1 MPYNRKDFSRREFLS
16 RGIRVTTGAVASAA
30 LTSCNFL
37 GTGPGGKRIAKT
49 RFGLT
54 TYQWGKDW
62 DIPTLIANCCK
73 AQVFGVELRTSQSYA
88 HGVELELSAQQ
99 RGEVKKR
106 FEDSPLT
113 LVGLATSERY
123 DSPEAA
129 KLKAAIEN
137 TKAYIKLSRDIG
149 GSGVRVFPNSF
160 HGGVSRRKTI
170 EQISNSLNIVGAF
183 AADYGQQ
190 VRLEAHGSAGEL
202 PTLRAIMD
210 QVVQPSVRVKLNSDK
225 RDTGGNGFEHNFN
238 LVKDLL
244 GDTLHLHNLKDTG
257 FPYQLQ
263 MDLLVKMGWV
273 GWQLLEVSD
282 KVPDRVQ
289 ALIEQRQIWDK
300 LLVESLTR
308 RSRNQTGF
316 DISSN
321 TQKVRKRTAA
331 SRLGFTA
338 LEAPA

>member
-1 MPYNRKDFSRREFLS
+1 MPLYRKEFSRRDFLA
-16 RGIRVTTGAVASAA
+16 RCLCVTAGAVATTA
-30 LTSCNFL
+30 LASCNFL
-37 GTGPGGKRIAKT
+37 GTRDAAKRDVRT

-62 DIPTLIANCCK
+62 DIPTLIANCSR
-73 AQVFGVELRTSQSYA
+73 AQAFGVELRTSQSYA

-129 KLKAAIEN
+129 KLKTAIEN
-137 TKAYIKLSRDIG
+137 TRAYIKLSRDIG

-160 HGGVSRRKTI
+160 HDGVPREKTI
-170 EQISNSLNIVGAF
+170 EQIGSALNIVGAF

-202 PTLRAIMD
+202 STLRMIMD
-210 QVVQPSVRVKLNSDK
+210 HVVQPSVRVKLNSDK

-263 MDLLVKMGWV
+263 MDLLVRMGWV
-273 GWQLLEVSD
+273 GWQMLEVSD
-282 KVPDRVQ
+282 KVPDRVL
-289 ALIEQRQIWDK
+289 ALIEQRQIWDQM
-300 LLVESLTR
+300 LANSL
-308 RSRNQTGF
+308 N
-316 DISSN
+316 
-321 TQKVRKRTAA
+321 V
-331 SRLGFTA
+331 
-338 LEAPA
+338 

>member
-1 MPYNRKDFSRREFLS
+1 MPLYRKEFSRRDFLA
-16 RGIRVTTGAVASAA
+16 RGVRVTAGAVATAA
-30 LTSCNFL
+30 LTSCNFS
-37 GTGPGGKRIAKT
+37 GTPDTTKRVAKT
-49 RFGLT
+49 RFGFT

-73 AQVFGVELRTSQSYA
+73 AQTFGVELRTSQSYA

-123 DSPEAA
+123 DSPQIAE
-129 KLKAAIEN
+129 LKAAIEN
-137 TKAYIKLSRDIG
+137 TKSYIKLSRDIG

-160 HGGVSRRKTI
+160 HDGVPREKTI
-170 EQISNSLNIVGAF
+170 EQIGGALNIVGAF

-202 PTLRAIMD
+202 STLRAIMD
-210 QVVQPSVRVKLNSDK
+210 HVVQPSVRVKLNSDK

-244 GDTLHLHNLKDTG
+244 GDTLHLHNLKNAE

-263 MDLLVKMGWV
+263 MDLLVKMGWS
-273 GWQLLEVSD
+273 GWQLLEISD
-282 KVPDRVQ
+282 KVPDRVL
-289 ALIEQRQIWDK
+289 ALIEQRRIWDQMLANSMK
-300 LLVESLTR
+300 
-308 RSRNQTGF
+308 
-316 DISSN
+316 
-321 TQKVRKRTAA
+321 A
-331 SRLGFTA
+331 
-338 LEAPA
+338 

>member
-16 RGIRVTTGAVASAA
+16 RGIHVTAGAVATAA
-30 LTSCNFL
+30 LTSCNYL
-37 GTGPGGKRIAKT
+37 GTGDATKRSTRT
-49 RFGLT
+49 RFGFT
-54 TYQWGKDW
+54 TYQWGKEW
-62 DIPTLIANCCK
+62 DVPTLIANCRK

-99 RGEVKKR
+99 RREVKKR
-106 FEDSPLT
+106 FEDSPVI

-137 TKAYIKLSRDIG
+137 TKAYIKLSRDTG

-160 HGGVSRRKTI
+160 HDGVPRAKTI
-170 EQISNSLNIVGAF
+170 EQIGNSLNIVGAF

-190 VRLEAHGSAGEL
+190 VRLEAHGNAGEL
-202 PTLRAIMD
+202 PSIRAIMD
-210 QVVQPSVRVKLNSDK
+210 HVVQPSVRVKLNSDK
-225 RDTGGNGFEHNFN
+225 RDTSGKGFEHNFN
-238 LVKDLL
+238 LVKDFL

-263 MDLLVKMGWV
+263 MDLLVRMGWV
-273 GWQLLEVSD
+273 GWQMLEVSD

-289 ALIEQRQIWDK
+289 ALIEQRRIWDQMLANSMK
-300 LLVESLTR
+300 
-308 RSRNQTGF
+308 
-316 DISSN
+316 
-321 TQKVRKRTAA
+321 A
-331 SRLGFTA
+331 
-338 LEAPA
+338 

>member
-1 MPYNRKDFSRREFLS
+1 MQSKSKEVSRRSFLAQGVS
-16 RGIRVTTGAVASAA
+16 VTIGALATTT
-30 LTSCNFL
+30 LTSCSSL
-37 GTGPGGKRIAKT
+37 ETADATKRSVRT

-54 TYQWGKDW
+54 TYQWGKEW

-99 RGEVKKR
+99 RGQVKKR

-123 DSPEAA
+123 DSPQIAE
-129 KLKAAIEN
+129 LKAAIEN
-137 TKAYIKLSRDIG
+137 TKSYIKLSRDIG

-160 HGGVSRRKTI
+160 HGGISREKTI
-170 EQISNSLNIVGAF
+170 EQIGGALNIVGAF

-202 PTLRAIMD
+202 STLRAIMD
-210 QVVQPSVRVKLNSDK
+210 QVVQPSVRVKLNSNN

-263 MDLLVKMGWV
+263 MDLLVRMGWV
-273 GWQLLEVSD
+273 GWQLLEVSH

-289 ALIEQRQIWDK
+289 ALIEQRQIWDRM
-300 LLVESLTR
+300 LARSL
-308 RSRNQTGF
+308 N
-316 DISSN
+316 
-321 TQKVRKRTAA
+321 A
-331 SRLGFTA
+331 
-338 LEAPA
+338 

>member
-1 MPYNRKDFSRREFLS
+1 MPYKRKEVSRRNFLAQGVS
-16 RGIRVTTGAVASAA
+16 VTIGALATTTLA
-30 LTSCNFL
+30 SCNSL
-37 GTGPGGKRIAKT
+37 RSADSAKRSTKT

-106 FEDSPLT
+106 FLDCPVI

-123 DSPEAA
+123 DSPDSEV
-129 KLKAAIEN
+129 LESAIEN
-137 TKAYIKLSRDIG
+137 TKAYIKLSHDTG
-149 GSGVRVFPNSF
+149 SSGVRVFPNSF
-160 HGGVSRRKTI
+160 HDGVPREKTI
-170 EQISNSLNIVGAF
+170 EQIGNSLNIVGAF

-190 VRLEAHGSAGEL
+190 VRLEAHGNAGDL

-210 QVVQPSVRVKLNSDK
+210 RVDQPSVRVKLNSDK
-225 RDTGGNGFEHNFN
+225 RDTAGQGFEHNFN

-263 MDLLVKMGWV
+263 MDLLVKMGWG
-273 GWQLLEVSD
+273 GWQMLEVSH

-289 ALIEQRQIWDK
+289 ALLEQRQIWDG
-300 LLVESLTR
+300 LLANSL
-308 RSRNQTGF
+308 N
-316 DISSN
+316 
-321 TQKVRKRTAA
+321 V
-331 SRLGFTA
+331 
-338 LEAPA
+338 